1 MAYGPYSKAT
11 RETAENLRIIDD
23 AMFRLVAERKEVC
36 QEILRTLLD
45 RPQLKVVSV
54 TPQCVITS
62 LHREIILDVLC
73 TLENGAYMNIE
84 MQKGSGNDDI
94 KRNRFYAA
102 ATTAS
107 HTPKGT
113 DFSDI
118 PQVTILYITEYDA
131 LHNCQMITYLKRCM
145 KTDEGYVPVD
155 DGEDI
160 FFVNTA
166 VKDGSEKSEL
176 LQLFLRR
183 DAFEDAKFPEL
194 SKAVQYFKETEGG
207 FGEMC
212 KTVEDYAKKYAKD
225 YAKEHEKIARE
236 EGRSEGRSEGLA
248 EGRSEERKNAI
259 RKMLESGLSREMIL
273 SMDYSETELEAV
285 EQELFAQA

>member
-1 MAYGPYSKAT
+1 MGTEQYSKAI

-73 TLENGAYMNIE
+73 ILENGTYMNIE

-94 KRNRFYAA
+94 KRNRFYASS
-102 ATTAS
+102 TTAAY
-107 HTPKGT
+107 TPKGT

-131 LHNCQMITYLKRCM
+131 LHNGQMITHVKRCM
-145 KTDEGYVPVD
+145 KTNEGYAPVD

-160 FFVNTA
+160 FFANTV
-166 VKDGSEKSEL
+166 VKDGSDKSEL
-176 LQLFLRR
+176 LQLFLRK
-183 DAFEDAKFPEL
+183 DVFEDAKFPEL
-194 SKAVQYFKETEGG
+194 SKAVKYFKET
-207 FGEMC
+207 
-212 KTVEDYAKKYAKD
+212 DYAKSYA
-225 YAKEHEKIARE
+225 EEREKIVRE
-236 EGRSEGRSEGLA
+236 EGRSEGLA
-248 EGRSEERKNAI
+248 EGRSEGLTAGRLEAI
-259 RKMLESGLSREMIL
+259 RKMLGSGLSREMIL
-273 SMDYSETELEAV
+273 SMDYSEAELQAV
-285 EQELFAQA
+285 EQELFTQV

>member
-1 MAYGPYSKAT
+1 MENEQYSKAT

-45 RPQLKVVSV
+45 RPQLTVVSV
-54 TPQCVITS
+54 TTQCVITS

-73 TLENGAYMNIE
+73 ILEDGAYMNIE
-84 MQKGSGNDDI
+84 VQKGSGNDDI

-102 ATTAS
+102 STTAAY
-107 HTPKGT
+107 TPKGT

-131 LHNCQMITYLKRCM
+131 LHNGQIITHVKRCM
-145 KTDEGYVPVD
+145 KTKEGYVPVD

-160 FFVNTA
+160 FFANTV
-166 VKDGSEKSEL
+166 VKDGSDKSEL
-176 LQLFLRR
+176 LQLFLRK
-183 DAFEDAKFPEL
+183 DVFENAKFPKL
-194 SKAVQYFKETEGG
+194 SKAVKYFKETEGG
-207 FGEMC
+207 LGEMC
-212 KTVEDYAKKYAKD
+212 KTVEDYAKNYAKD
-225 YAKEHEKIARE
+225 YAEEREKI
-236 EGRSEGRSEGLA
+236 GRSIGLA
-248 EGRSEERKNAI
+248 EGRSEERMNAI
-259 RKMLESGLSREMIL
+259 RKMLQNGISREMIL

-285 EQELFAQA
+285 EQELFARA

>member
-1 MAYGPYSKAT
+1 MGTEQYSKAI

-23 AMFRLVAERKEVC
+23 AMFRLVAKRKEVC

-54 TPQCVITS
+54 TPQCIITS

-73 TLENGAYMNIE
+73 ILENGTYMNIE

-102 ATTAS
+102 STTAAY
-107 HTPKGT
+107 TPKGT

-131 LHNCQMITYLKRCM
+131 LHNGQMITYVKRCM
-145 KTDEGYVPVD
+145 KTDKGYVPVD

-160 FFVNTA
+160 FFANTV
-166 VKDGSEKSEL
+166 VKDGSDKSEL
-176 LQLFLRR
+176 LQLFLRK
-183 DAFEDAKFPEL
+183 DVFEDAKFPEL
-194 SKAVQYFKETEGG
+194 SKAVKYFKETEGG

-212 KTVEDYAKKYAKD
+212 KTVEDYAKSYA
-225 YAKEHEKIARE
+225 EEREKIVRE
-236 EGRSEGRSEGLA
+236 EGRSEGLTA
-248 EGRSEERKNAI
+248 GRLEAI
-259 RKMLESGLSREMIL
+259 RKMLGSGLSREMIL
-273 SMDYSETELEAV
+273 SMDYSEAELQAV
-285 EQELFAQA
+285 EQELFTHV